1 MTQAAGRAGRG
12 CRQGEVVIQT
22 YQPEHYSIVTAAAQ
36 DYEAFFQ
43 QEIFFREMLHYPPKW
58 HMLVVHAASEKEM
71 LVKQAQDMLKYKLL
85 TKMEKEKEHLQII
98 GPADAAVSRINDIF
112 RKVLY
117 VKAED
122 YQLLVHAKNMLE
134 QEIRK
139 DPAFRAVTIQFDFDP
154 MNGF

>member
-1 MTQAAGRAGRG
+1 
-12 CRQGEVVIQT
+12 
-22 YQPEHYSIVTAAAQ
+22 
-36 DYEAFFQ
+36 
-43 QEIFFREMLHYPPKW
+43 
-58 HMLVVHAASEKEM
+58 
-71 LVKQAQDMLKYKLL
+71 
-85 TKMEKEKEHLQII
+85 MEKEKEHLQII

-139 DPAFRAVTIQFDFDP
+139 DPAFRAVTIQLI
-154 MNGF
+154 

>member
-1 MTQAAGRAGRG
+1 
-12 CRQGEVVIQT
+12 
-22 YQPEHYSIVTAAAQ
+22 
-36 DYEAFFQ
+36 
-43 QEIFFREMLHYPPKW
+43 
-58 HMLVVHAASEKEM
+58 
-71 LVKQAQDMLKYKLL
+71 
-85 TKMEKEKEHLQII
+85 MEKEKEHLQII